1 MKVVALL
8 PARLKS
14 TRIKE
19 KCLKKIN
26 GIPIIIHTLSRAKMS
41 KQLDDYIVCT
51 DSKKIPLGFKILKHS
66 LITSSGFSQ

>member
-41 KQLDDYIVCT
+41 KHY
-51 DSKKIPLGFKILKHS
+51 F
-66 LITSSGFSQ
+66 